1 MAMTYGKLG
10 WHLSIDRPK
19 DKRDKLS
26 NRAQLMSNLA
36 TVLGLLQASEDFYEK
51 NKVEQLLQDS
61 LIIAQSLKG

>member
-1 MAMTYGKLG
+1 MAMTYG
-10 WHLSIDRPK
+10 SIDKPK

-26 NRAQLMSNLA
+26 NRVQLISNLA

-61 LIIAQSLKG
+61 LKIAQSLKG